1 MWRSRNKLRLSKL
14 QKNSFLLFLALF
26 LLFLNAFLFIFLK
39 EDLSFSLPKGEQKE
53 KVIEIS
59 LPIVPA
65 EEGLMAPPGRGPAV
79 TAPLLPVVPNK

>member
-14 QKNSFLLFLALF
+14 QKNSFLLSLVLF

-39 EDLSFSLPKGEQKE
+39 EDLSFSLPKREPKE

-59 LPIVPA
+59 LPIVP
-65 EEGLMAPPGRGPAV
+65 EEEFPAPPGRGPAV
-79 TAPLLPVVPNK
+79 TAPLLPVVPNR